1 MAVPALDTRT
11 LLVTML
17 IILPAPGLL
26 AVVPVA
32 AEPFDDAG
40 HGPVPSASGGGG
52 NVTVLSVRYP
62 KHLNAYDYS
71 DVLVLINNNS
81 AMSRQVGEYFASA
94 RDIPSARVAYLDV
107 PAREVINWAQFQD
120 LKDQVKTYMLR
131 NNLVSAINYIVTTK
145 GFPLK
150 IYNTSLLYE
159 ASVDE
164 ELAMLYGPSEGAIG
178 GYFAEANP
186 YYGQRTYFNRSQQGI
201 YLVNRLTGYEWSDVK
216 GIIDRANDTYG
227 NRGLFVLDVDPTK
240 DGNGGY
246 RVGND
251 WMRAARAVLEDR
263 GIPVLYDDTRWYVT
277 YQQDVMGYCSW
288 GSNDANDTDHAKPHN
303 TWVDGAIAETYVST
317 GGRTFTY
324 PPSYGQS
331 MIADWIRENV
341 TGIKGYVYEPFLS
354 ACAHPD
360 ILFER
365 YTAGFNLAE
374 SYRMASV
381 MMGWM
386 GVVVGDPKVSPY
398 RDVPDLYLDDD
409 LVVPA
414 NATPATGEM
423 THVTVR
429 VRNLGG
435 RVEGANVTMYV
446 DGRPWVATNLTF
458 DTFSETTLEM
468 AFRVPDAPGSHEV
481 AVGVNDPLGFF
492 ETLYDNNEG
501 RTTIEVQERPVV
513 ELRASTHTFMTLESV
528 RFEVRLIK
536 VPRRIEWYVF
546 DFGDGSVRMVQKA
559 NSTFHSFDQDGT
571 YDVTAWV
578 VDEGLVE
585 ALRANVTVTVLNRAP
600 LPLIARTPPTALTG
614 EAFSFHANESSDMD
628 GQVVSARWEMG
639 DGNVSS
645 GWTTVH
651 SYRWPGEYVVRLTV
665 TDDDGAVAST
675 TVRITVGNRPPVA
688 SFGMDGVEVW
698 KGRMAAL
705 NATASSDTDGR
716 LVQYEWD
723 FGDGTE
729 GEVTRSPVVLHVFE
743 RAGEVTVTLTV
754 IDDLGA
760 SNVTTTTL
768 TVLNRAPEPRLRVG
782 SATVPT
788 GTPVSMEGSGSFDED
803 GELVGFAFTVLDGDG
818 REVEGWSGAEDAV
831 TWTPSDDGVYTVRLE
846 VMDDDGASATTE
858 ATVTVLNRP
867 PVLALNELTAA
878 LRGTVVLAPASLVLG
893 AQTADADGE
902 VASVTWRDG
911 LGGPILGEGGSVTVP
926 VSRERAWSVH
936 VRAVDDDG
944 ASAEAWVNLTVNTA
958 PVAAFSIFLDGPV
971 VEGDRVHSR
980 EMMTFDASNSTD
992 EGGIDRYQW
1001 DFGDGFLQEGPLVSH
1016 AFEATGTY
1024 TVTLKVTDIHGASD
1038 ETTFTL
1044 DVVRE
1049 PSPATS
1055 GLPWWVLALVVA
1067 VVVLAVVVLTVL
1079 RRRSPGVPDEG
1090 GEVG

>member
-1 MAVPALDTRT
+1 MVVPALDPRALFVILI
-11 LLVTML
+11 LL
-17 IILPAPGLL
+17 LPTSALL
-26 AVVPVA
+26 AAVPVGA
-32 AEPFDDAG
+32 DPGDA
-40 HGPVPSASGGGG
+40 GPVPVDVGGTE

-62 KHLNAYDYS
+62 QYLDAFDYS
-71 DVLVLINNNS
+71 DVLVLVNNNS
-81 AMSRQVGEYFASA
+81 AMSKQVGDYFASA
-94 RDIPSARVAYLDV
+94 RGIPPVRVAYLDV

-164 ELAMLYGPSEGAIG
+164 ELAMLYGPSESAIG

-186 YYGQRTYFNRSQQGI
+186 YYGARTYFNRSQQGI

-240 DGNGGY
+240 DSTGGY
-246 RVGND
+246 KVGND
-251 WMRAARAVLEDR
+251 WMRAARTILEDR
-263 GIPVLYDDTRWYVT
+263 GIPVMYDDTRWYVT
-277 YQQDVMGYCSW
+277 GQQDVMGYCSW
-288 GSNDANDTDHAKPHN
+288 GSNDASDTDHAKPHN

-398 RDVPDLYLDDD
+398 RDVPDLYVDDD

-414 NATPATGEM
+414 NATPATGEP

-458 DTFSETTLEM
+458 DTFSETTLDIS
-468 AFRVPDAPGSHEV
+468 FRAPEAPGSYDV
-481 AVGVNDPLGFF
+481 SVGVNDPLGFF

-501 RTTIEVQERPVV
+501 RTDIDVQERPVI
-513 ELRASTHTFMTLESV
+513 ELRASTLTFMTLESV
-528 RFEVRLIK
+528 RFEVRLLN

-546 DFGDGSVRMVQKA
+546 EFGDGSVRMVQKS
-559 NSTFHSFDQDGT
+559 NSTFHSFDQDGV
-571 YDVTAWV
+571 YNVTAWV
-578 VDEGLVE
+578 VDEGLVT
-585 ALRANVTVTVLNRAP
+585 ALKANVTVTVLNRAP
-600 LPLIARTPPTALTG
+600 LPLITRSPNTALTG
-614 EAFSFHANESSDMD
+614 EAFTFSSNESSDMD
-628 GQVVSARWEMG
+628 GQVVSARWDLG
-639 DGNVSS
+639 DGNVST

-651 SYRWPGEYVVRLTV
+651 SYRWPGEYVVRLTI
-665 TDDDGAVAST
+665 TDDDGATAST
-675 TVRITVGNRPPVA
+675 TSRITVGNRPPVA
-688 SFGMDGVEVW
+688 SFVTDGVEVW
-698 KGRMAAL
+698 KRRMVTL
-705 NATASSDTDGR
+705 NASTSSDTDGR
-716 LVQYEWD
+716 LVQYEWE

-743 RAGEVTVTLTV
+743 RAGEVSVTLTV

-760 SNVTTTTL
+760 SNTTTSTL
-768 TVLNRAPEPRLRVG
+768 MVRNREPEPRLKVEPK
-782 SATVPT
+782 SLLT
-788 GTPVSMEGSGSFDED
+788 GVAVTMEGSGSFDED
-803 GELVGFAFTVLDGDG
+803 GEVVAFAFTVLDGDG
-818 REVEGWSGAEDAV
+818 REVDRWSGVEDVV
-831 TWTPSDDGVYTVRLE
+831 TWTPGDDGAYTVRLE
-846 VMDDDGASATTE
+846 VTDDDGGSAMTE
-858 ATVTVLNRP
+858 TQLTVLNRP
-867 PVLALNELTAA
+867 PVLALDELTAA
-878 LRGTVVLAPASLVLG
+878 LRGTVVLAPTSLVLG
-893 AQTADADGE
+893 ASATDADGE

-911 LGGPILGEGGSVTVP
+911 LDGPVLGEGGSVTVP
-926 VSRERAWSVH
+926 VSRERAMSIH

-944 ASAEAWVNLTVNTA
+944 DSAEGWVNLTVNTP
-958 PVAAFSIFLDGPV
+958 PVAAFSIDLDGPV
-971 VEGDRVHSR
+971 VEGDEVHPR

-1001 DFGDGFLQEGPLVSH
+1001 DFGDSFVQEGSLVSH
-1016 AFEATGTY
+1016 AFEVPGTY

-1044 DVVRE
+1044 TVVKE
-1049 PSPATS
+1049 PAPSSS
-1055 GLPWWVLALVVA
+1055 GLPSWVLAFIVAAVAAA
-1067 VVVLAVVVLTVL
+1067 VVILLLL
-1079 RRRSPGVPDEG
+1079 RKRSPGEPDDG
-1090 GEVG
+1090 GGIG